1 MKNIFGLFLLM
12 FVLLC
17 SSSVQVVAADED
29 IYDSLQE
36 SIEDSWNEGMDE
48 LKNSDSIPMKG
59 PLSERIL
66 RGIANVFYKHMSS
79 IKGWSL
85 FIGILSVGIG
95 VFIAV
100 TAKLNKKMRRFAIT
114 CFIITIPSLL
124 IFMVF
129 GIAKLVSMFMV

>member
-1 MKNIFGLFLLM
+1 MKNVFGLFLLM

-17 SSSVQVVAADED
+17 SSSVQVVAADDD

>member
-1 MKNIFGLFLLM
+1 MKNVFGLFLLM

-17 SSSVQVVAADED
+17 SSSVQVVAADDD

-48 LKNSDSIPMKG
+48 LKNLDSIPMKG

>member
-1 MKNIFGLFLLM
+1 MKNVFVLFLLM

-17 SSSVQVVAADED
+17 SNSLQVVAVDD
-29 IYDSLQE
+29 IYDSLHE
-36 SIEDSWNEGMDE
+36 SIEESWNDGMDE
-48 LKNSDSIPMKG
+48 LKNSDSIPIEG
-59 PLSERIL
+59 PLPERIL
-66 RGIANVFYKHMSS
+66 RGIANVFYKHMAG

-114 CFIITIPSLL
+114 CFIITIPLLL

>member
-1 MKNIFGLFLLM
+1 MKNVFGLFLLM

-17 SSSVQVVAADED
+17 SSSVQVVAADDD

-114 CFIITIPSLL
+114 RFIITIPSLL

>member
-1 MKNIFGLFLLM
+1 MKNVFVLFLLM

-17 SSSVQVVAADED
+17 SSSVQVVAADDD
-29 IYDSLQE
+29 IYDSLHE
-36 SIEDSWNEGMDE
+36 SIEESWNDGMDE

-59 PLSERIL
+59 PLPERIL

-114 CFIITIPSLL
+114 CFIITIPALL

>member
-1 MKNIFGLFLLM
+1 MKNVFGLFLLM

-17 SSSVQVVAADED
+17 SSSVQVVAADDD

-100 TAKLNKKMRRFAIT
+100 TAKLNKKMRKFAIT

>member
-1 MKNIFGLFLLM
+1 MKNVFGLFLLM

-17 SSSVQVVAADED
+17 SSSVQVVAADDD

-114 CFIITIPSLL
+114 CFIITIPALL

>member
-1 MKNIFGLFLLM
+1 MKNVFGLFLLM

-17 SSSVQVVAADED
+17 SSSVQVVAADDD

-124 IFMVF
+124 IFLVF
-129 GIAKLVSMFMV
+129 GIEKFVRMFMV

>member
-1 MKNIFGLFLLM
+1 MRKGLVLFLLT
-12 FVLLC
+12 FVLLF
-17 SSSVQVVAADED
+17 SSSFQTVAAGDD
-29 IYDSLQE
+29 IYDSLHE
-36 SIEDSWNEGMDE
+36 SIEESWNDGMGE
-48 LKNSDSIPMKG
+48 LKSSDSIPMEG
-59 PLSERIL
+59 PLPERIL
-66 RGIANVFYKHMSS
+66 RGIANVFYKHMTS

-95 VFIAV
+95 IFIAV

-114 CFIITIPSLL
+114 CFIITIPMLL

>member
-1 MKNIFGLFLLM
+1 MKNVFGLFLLM

-17 SSSVQVVAADED
+17 SSSVQVVAADDD

-114 CFIITIPSLL
+114 CFIITIPMLL

>member
-114 CFIITIPSLL
+114 CFIITIPLLL

-129 GIAKLVSMFMV
+129 GIAKLASMFMV

>member
-1 MKNIFGLFLLM
+1 MKNVFGLFLLM

-17 SSSVQVVAADED
+17 SSSVQVVAADDD

-66 RGIANVFYKHMSS
+66 RGIANVFYKYMSS

>member
-1 MKNIFGLFLLM
+1 
-12 FVLLC
+12 
-17 SSSVQVVAADED
+17 
-29 IYDSLQE
+29 
-36 SIEDSWNEGMDE
+36 MDE

>member
-1 MKNIFGLFLLM
+1 MKNVFGLFLLM

-17 SSSVQVVAADED
+17 SSSVQVVAADDD

-36 SIEDSWNEGMDE
+36 SIEDSWNKGMDE

>member
-1 MKNIFGLFLLM
+1 MKKVLIVFFCTLLVFLG
-12 FVLLC
+12 
-17 SSSVQVVAADED
+17 SVVPVRAAGDD
-29 IYDSLQE
+29 LYDSLHE
-36 SIEDSWNEGMDE
+36 SIEEGWDSGMDE
-48 LKNSDSIPMKG
+48 LKEDDSIVIEG
-59 PLSERIL
+59 PLPERIL
-66 RGIANVFYKHMSS
+66 RGIANIFYKHMAG

-85 FIGILSVGIG
+85 FIGILSVCVG

-114 CFIITIPSLL
+114 CFIITIPMLL

>member
-1 MKNIFGLFLLM
+1 MRKGL
-12 FVLLC
+12 VLLLLSFALLF
-17 SSSVQVVAADED
+17 SSSFQTVAAGDD
-29 IYDSLQE
+29 IYDSLHE
-36 SIEDSWNEGMDE
+36 SIEESWSNGMDE
-48 LKNSDSIPMKG
+48 LKSSDSIPIEG

-66 RGIANVFYKHMSS
+66 RGIANVFYKHMTS

-95 VFIAV
+95 IFIAV

-114 CFIITIPSLL
+114 CFIITIPMLL